1 MSSDPVLK
9 QGQVREASFCGT
21 DLHILFADAR
31 VRFFLQASSSCLP
44 SEGQYWPQPR
54 SFEFLLVNSI
64 SVWGAGITQQFS
76 ASHVNP

>member
-31 VRFFLQASSSCLP
+31 VRCFLQAFSSD
-44 SEGQYWPQPR
+44 QPKGVMTHDQI
-54 SFEFLLVNSI
+54 LKK
-64 SVWGAGITQQFS
+64 
-76 ASHVNP
+76 